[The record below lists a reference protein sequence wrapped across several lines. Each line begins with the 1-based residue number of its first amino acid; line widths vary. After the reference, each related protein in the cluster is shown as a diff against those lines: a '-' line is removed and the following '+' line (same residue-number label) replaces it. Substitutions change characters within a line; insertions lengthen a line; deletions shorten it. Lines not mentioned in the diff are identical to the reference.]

1 MSAPPPRPADVPPP
15 GTPSFPLM
23 RKIDAAWYRGERWLC
38 GFMFLAMALIVFMAV
53 VRDVF
58 GTRHDWWDA
67 LVFFLLVWGGAT
79 TRLVRPGEKKR
90 SVLFNV
96 IASALITAAVGGL
109 VELYTKLLPGG
120 FPWAPK
126 MALCLMLWVAFLG
139 ASMATYEKA
148 HIALEAGEKLWPK
161 SVARY
166 VKILAHFVTT
176 AFCVVLFLLSI
187 ISLLE
192 HHETWTATDGH
203 GDTVPTLD
211 WLPQWAVFLVFPY
224 VFLAMTVRFFA
235 QMVTIANG
243 TAQPHADDLPA
254 EGDLS

>member
-1 MSAPPPRPADVPPP
+1 MSAPPPRPADAAP

-38 GFMFLAMALIVFMAV
+38 GFMFLAMALIVFAAV

-58 GTRHDWWDA
+58 GTRHDWVDA
-67 LVFFLLVWGGAT
+67 IVFFLLCWGGAQ
-79 TRLVRPGEKKR
+79 TRVVKPGEKKR
-90 SVLFNV
+90 SVLVN
-96 IASALITAAVGGL
+96 ALAALVITAAVGGL
-109 VELYTKLLPGG
+109 VELYTQLLPGG

-161 SVARY
+161 SIAKH
-166 VKILAHFVTT
+166 VKVVAHFVTT
-176 AFCVVLFLLSI
+176 AFCLALFVLSI
-187 ISLLE
+187 MSIAG
-192 HHETWTATDGH
+192 HHETWTATDGY
-203 GDTVPTLD
+203 GDVVPTLE
-211 WLPQWAVFLVFPY
+211 WLPQWVVFIIFPY
-224 VFLAMTVRFFA
+224 VFLAMTVRFLA
-235 QMVTIANG
+235 QMVTTANG
-243 TAQPHADDLPA
+243 TGEPHVEGVPA